1 MGHCLAIVQ
10 LCPPFCA
17 GYVQA
22 NAIIDVNTII
32 NSYFQRHLAAILQQ
46 LETWDKSRSM
56 TDHLSTK
63 YPSLRDNNRTNHNK
77 HYIIN
82 GMFRRSVQCR
92 SNAQCMGAVCLFC
105 FIGAPVIEEGFLSL
119 LGLTCVCSCRTTG
132 DTEH

>member
-1 MGHCLAIVQ
+1 MAIVQ

-56 TDHLSTK
+56 TDHLSKK
-63 YPSLRDNNRTNHNK
+63 YPSLRENNRTEITISV
-77 HYIIN
+77 IISTVR
-82 GMFRRSVQCR
+82 FVDPYSADLTLSAWV
-92 SNAQCMGAVCLFC
+92 LFAC
-105 FIGAPVIEEGFLSL
+105 FAS
-119 LGLTCVCSCRTTG
+119 
-132 DTEH
+132 